1 MTDEC
6 GLQHICVVGTV
17 SHSCQQYLWYSSLV
31 HGIVVRLGWTS
42 GNTLESQLRRIKG
55 SVKHGTQVLN
65 AMVKDNV
72 TRTTYNIPG
81 VRVDDS
87 FLHAPPPKEGDK

>member
-1 MTDEC
+1 M
-6 GLQHICVVGTV
+6 
-17 SHSCQQYLWYSSLV
+17 
-31 HGIVVRLGWTS
+31 RLGWTS
-42 GNTLESQLRRIKG
+42 ANTLENQLGRIKG
-55 SVKHGTQVLN
+55 SVKHGTRVLN

-87 FLHAPPPKEGDK
+87 FLDAPPPEEGDK